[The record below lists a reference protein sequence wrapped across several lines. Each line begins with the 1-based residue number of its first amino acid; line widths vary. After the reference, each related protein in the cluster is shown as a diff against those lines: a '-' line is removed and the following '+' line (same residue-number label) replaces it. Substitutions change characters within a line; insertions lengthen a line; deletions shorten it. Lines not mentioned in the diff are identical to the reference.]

1 MLLAIDVGNTETAI
15 GLFNGEEQIRTWHLT
30 TTIYRTSDEWSF
42 LVKNHLKEAGCSFND
57 ISGVS
62 IASVVPMITTFL
74 EQIFDKSKVMLVNQN
89 NCAGIKLEIDNPRE
103 LGADRIANAAAAH
116 YIYKK
121 NCIITDFG
129 TATTIDAVSTDGA
142 YLGGAI
148 APGIAISAEALFKSG
163 AQLNQTVISPPKS
176 VVGKNTSDCLKSGIF
191 YGTIYQ
197 TEGLANAILDELG
210 WQKDRKN
217 TIHIVT
223 GGLSNLIYPY
233 SKIYDL
239 QDVDLTLKG
248 LKVIYDHAVSRE
260 KK

>member
-15 GLFNGEEQIRTWHLT
+15 GLFDGEQLIRTWHLT
-30 TTIYRTSDEWSF
+30 TTIYRTSDEWS
-42 LVKNHLKEAGCSFND
+42 LLIKNNLKEANHSFGE
-57 ISGVS
+57 ITEVS
-62 IASVVPMITTFL
+62 ISSVVPMITTFL
-74 EQIFDKSKVMLVNQN
+74 EQMFSGLKVVLADQN
-89 NCAGIKLEIDNPRE
+89 NCADLKFDIDNPYE
-103 LGADRIANAAAAH
+103 LGADRIANAVAAH
-116 YIYKK
+116 HIYKK

-129 TATTIDAVSTDGA
+129 TATTIDAVSSDGM

-163 AQLNQTVISPPKS
+163 AQLNQTMLSAPQN

-191 YGTIYQ
+191 YGTVYQ
-197 TEGLANAILDELG
+197 TEGLANAILKELG
-210 WQKDRKN
+210 WQSNKEKMM
-217 TIHIVT
+217 HIAT
-223 GGLSNLIYPY
+223 GGLSNIIFPH

-248 LKVIYDHAVSRE
+248 LKIIYDHAINSE